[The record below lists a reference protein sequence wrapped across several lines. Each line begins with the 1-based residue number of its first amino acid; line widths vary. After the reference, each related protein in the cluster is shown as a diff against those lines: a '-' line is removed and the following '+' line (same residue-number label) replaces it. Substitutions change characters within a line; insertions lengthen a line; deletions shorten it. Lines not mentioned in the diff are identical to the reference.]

1 MALKKI
7 FVDGQEGTTGLQ
19 IREKLLARKDIEL
32 LEIEPELRK
41 DVKRKAEFL
50 NAADIAFLCLPDD
63 AAKESVALVQNSN
76 TVVIDT
82 STAHRT
88 NAQWAYGLPELSPK
102 HKEAIQKSKR
112 IANPGC
118 HATGFLLAV
127 YPLVA
132 KSIIKADENL
142 CCYSLTG
149 YSGAGK
155 KMIAEYQENF
165 KSIKFESESVLAS
178 KPYALGLSHK
188 HLPEMQK
195 IAGLAKPFLFNPII
209 GPYCQGMAVTV
220 GLFPDM
226 LRGIKS
232 FDELR
237 EFLADYYKGCEY
249 VNVVP
254 ANENPAML
262 DPTICNGTNYA
273 KIFVFGREE
282 HGQITVVLDN
292 LGKGASGAAIQNM
305 ELNHHFA

>member
-1 MALKKI
+1 MKKV

-41 DVKRKAEFL
+41 NIKRRAELLNSADV
-50 NAADIAFLCLPDD
+50 AFLCLPDE
-63 AAKESVALVQNSN
+63 AAKESAALVKNPG
-76 TVVIDT
+76 TIVIDT

-88 NAQWAYGLPELSPK
+88 NAEWAYGLPELSPI

-127 YPLVA
+127 YPLMV
-132 KSIIKADENL
+132 SGIIKTNENL
-142 CCYSLTG
+142 SCYSVTG
-149 YSGAGK
+149 YSGGGK

-178 KPYALGLSHK
+178 KPYALGLCHK

-195 IAGLAKPFLFNPII
+195 IAALENPPLFNPIL
-209 GPYCQGMAVTV
+209 GPYYQGMAVAV
-220 GLFPDM
+220 SLFPNM
-226 LRGIKS
+226 LNGINS

-237 EFLADYYKGCEY
+237 NFLTDYYENSEFIS
-249 VNVVP
+249 VIP
-254 ANENPAML
+254 ASENPVIL
-262 DPTICNGTNYA
+262 DPTICNNTNNA

-282 HGQITVVLDN
+282 HGQVTVVLDN

-305 ELNHHFA
+305 EIAVP

>member
-1 MALKKI
+1 MKKV
-7 FVDGQEGTTGLQ
+7 FVDGHEGTTGLQ
-19 IREKLLARKDIEL
+19 IREKLLARKDITL

-41 DVKRKAEFL
+41 DAARKAELL

-63 AAKESVALVQNSN
+63 AAKESASLVKNPN

-88 NAQWAYGLPELSPK
+88 NDAWAYGLPELSPQHREK
-102 HKEAIQKSKR
+102 IKNSKR

-127 YPLVA
+127 YPLAA
-132 KSIIKADENL
+132 KGIIKTDENL
-142 CCYSLTG
+142 SCYSLTG

-165 KSIKFESESVLAS
+165 KYIKFESEPVLAS
-178 KPYALGLSHK
+178 KPYALGLCHK

-195 IAGLAKPFLFNPII
+195 IAGLSKPPLFNPVI
-209 GPYCQGMAVTV
+209 GPYCQGMAVTI
-220 GLFPDM
+220 GLFPSM
-226 LRGIKS
+226 LKGIGS

-237 EFLADYYKGCEY
+237 EFLADYYRDCEF
-249 VNVVP
+249 VSVVP
-254 ANENPAML
+254 ASENPAML
-262 DPTICNGTNYA
+262 DPTACNGTNNA
-273 KIFVFGREE
+273 RIFVFGNGT

-292 LGKGASGAAIQNM
+292 LGKGASGAALQNM
-305 ELNHHFA
+305 DL

>member
-1 MALKKI
+1 MKKV

-41 DVKRKAEFL
+41 DIKRKTELL

-63 AAKESVALVQNSN
+63 AAKESVALVQNPN
-76 TVVIDT
+76 TIVIDT

-88 NAQWAYGLPELSPK
+88 NAQWAYGLPELSPS

-118 HATGFLLAV
+118 HATGFLLAI

-132 KSIIKADENL
+132 KGIIKIDENL
-142 CCYSLTG
+142 SCYSVTG
-149 YSGAGK
+149 YSGGGK
-155 KMIAEYQENF
+155 KMIAEYKENF
-165 KSIKFESESVLAS
+165 DPSV
-178 KPYALGLSHK
+178 KPYALGLCHK

-195 IAGLAKPFLFNPII
+195 IAGLKNPPLFNPIL
-209 GPYCQGMAVTV
+209 GPYYQGMAVTV
-220 GLFPDM
+220 SLFPNM
-226 LRGIKS
+226 LNGINS

-237 EFLADYYKGCEY
+237 NFLTDYYKGCEY
-249 VNVVP
+249 VSVVP
-254 ANENPAML
+254 ASENPAML
-262 DPTICNGTNYA
+262 DPTICNNTNNA

-305 ELNHHFA
+305 EIYPT

>member
-1 MALKKI
+1 MKKV

-19 IREKLLARKDIEL
+19 LREKLLARKDIEL

-41 DVKRKAEFL
+41 DIKRKTELL
-50 NAADIAFLCLPDD
+50 NAADIVFLCLPDD
-63 AAKESVALVQNSN
+63 AAKESVALVQNPN
-76 TVVIDT
+76 TIVIDT

-88 NAQWAYGLPELSPK
+88 NAQWAYGLPELSPS
-102 HKEAIQKSKR
+102 HREAVQKSKR

-132 KSIIKADENL
+132 KGIIKTDENL
-142 CCYSLTG
+142 SCYSVTG
-149 YSGAGK
+149 YSGGGK
-155 KMIAEYQENF
+155 KMIAEYKE
-165 KSIKFESESVLAS
+165 KFDPAV
-178 KPYALGLSHK
+178 KPYALGLCHK

-195 IAGLAKPFLFNPII
+195 IAGLKNPPLFNPIL
-209 GPYCQGMAVTV
+209 GPYYQGMAVTV
-220 GLFPDM
+220 GLFPNI
-226 LRGIKS
+226 LNGINS

-237 EFLADYYKGCEY
+237 NFLTNYYKDSEF
-249 VNVVP
+249 VSVIP
-254 ANENPAML
+254 ANETPSIL
-262 DPTICNGTNYA
+262 DPRICNNTNNA

-305 ELNHHFA
+305 EALDSFI

>member
-1 MALKKI
+1 MKKV

-19 IREKLLARKDIEL
+19 IREKLLTRKGIEL

-41 DVKRKAEFL
+41 DTKRRAELL

-63 AAKESVALVQNSN
+63 AAKESVALVQNPN
-76 TVVIDT
+76 TIIIDT

-88 NAQWAYGLPELSPK
+88 NAQWAYGLPELSPS
-102 HKEAIQKSKR
+102 HEEAVKKSKR

-132 KSIIKADENL
+132 KGIIKLDENL
-142 CCYSLTG
+142 SCYSVTG
-149 YSGAGK
+149 YSGGGK
-155 KMIAEYQENF
+155 KMIAEYKENF
-165 KSIKFESESVLAS
+165 DPSV
-178 KPYALGLSHK
+178 KPYALGLCHK

-195 IAGLAKPFLFNPII
+195 IAELKNPPLFNPIL
-209 GPYCQGMAVTV
+209 GPYYQGMAVTV
-220 GLFPDM
+220 SLFPNM
-226 LRGIKS
+226 LNGINS

-237 EFLADYYKGCEY
+237 NFLTDYYKDCEY
-249 VNVVP
+249 VRVVP
-254 ANENPAML
+254 TGENPSIL
-262 DPTICNGTNYA
+262 DPTMCNNTNNA

-305 ELNHHFA
+305 EISIND

>member
-1 MALKKI
+1 MKKV

-19 IREKLLARKDIEL
+19 IREKLLTRKDVEL

-41 DVKRKAEFL
+41 NIKRKAELL
-50 NAADIAFLCLPDD
+50 NSANIAFLCLPDE
-63 AAKESVALVQNSN
+63 AAKESAALVENPG
-76 TVVIDT
+76 TVIIDT

-88 NAQWAYGLPELSPK
+88 NVSWAYGLPELSPN
-102 HKEAIQKSKR
+102 HKKTIQTSKR

-127 YPLVA
+127 YPLIA
-132 KSIIKADENL
+132 MNIIKTDENL
-142 CCYSLTG
+142 SCYSITG

-155 KMIAEYQENF
+155 KMIAEYNENF
-165 KSIKFESESVLAS
+165 NPAV
-178 KPYALGLSHK
+178 KPYALGLRHK

-195 IAGLAKPFLFNPII
+195 ISGLKNPPLFNPILS
-209 GPYCQGMAVTV
+209 PYYQGMAVTV
-220 GLFPDM
+220 SLFPNM
-226 LRGIKS
+226 LRNINS

-237 EFLADYYKGCEY
+237 DFLTDYYKDCEF

-254 ANENPAML
+254 ANENPAIL
-262 DPTICNGTNYA
+262 EPTICNNTNNA
-273 KIFVFGREE
+273 KIFVFGHEL

-305 ELNHHFA
+305 EIASL

>member
-1 MALKKI
+1 MKKI

-19 IREKLLARKDIEL
+19 LREKLLARKDIEL

-41 DVKRKAEFL
+41 DTKRRADLL

-63 AAKESVALVQNSN
+63 AAKESVALVQNPN
-76 TVVIDT
+76 TIVIDT

-88 NAQWAYGLPELSPK
+88 NDAWAYGLPELSQG
-102 HKEAIQKSKR
+102 HEEAIKKSKR

-132 KSIIKADENL
+132 KGIIKTDENL
-142 CCYSLTG
+142 SCYSVTG
-149 YSGAGK
+149 YSGGGK
-155 KMIAEYQENF
+155 KMIAEYKENF
-165 KSIKFESESVLAS
+165 DPSV
-178 KPYALGLSHK
+178 KPYALGLCHK

-195 IAGLAKPFLFNPII
+195 IAGLKNPPLFNPIL
-209 GPYCQGMAVTV
+209 GPYYQGMAVTV
-220 GLFPDM
+220 SLFPNM
-226 LRGIKS
+226 LNGTNS

-237 EFLADYYKGCEY
+237 NFLTDYYKNGEF
-249 VNVVP
+249 VSVIP
-254 ANENPAML
+254 ASENPSIL
-262 DPTICNGTNYA
+262 DPTICNNTNNA

-305 ELNHHFA
+305 EISIK